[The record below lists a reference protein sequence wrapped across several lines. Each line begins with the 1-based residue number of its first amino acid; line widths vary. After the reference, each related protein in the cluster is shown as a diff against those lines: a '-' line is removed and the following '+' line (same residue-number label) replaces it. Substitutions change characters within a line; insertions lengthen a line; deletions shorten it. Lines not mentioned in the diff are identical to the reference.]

1 MTLCHK
7 RLLRISKLQMDYTGE
22 VEHSDQLII
31 RGAQPFNAEPLASAL
46 VEFVYTPEE
55 LIYCRNHSML

>member
-1 MTLCHK
+1 
-7 RLLRISKLQMDYTGE
+7 MDYTGE